1 MVVLVVRLDLRDDE
15 AAAAMDALLADL
27 VREVTANEPGALVY
41 AVHTVEDE
49 PLARVL
55 YEVYADQEAFQ
66 AHQDAAYF
74 KAFLEARTPLL
85 AGRRGERLTVVAAKG
100 LPVTPPA

>member
-1 MVVLVVRLDLRDDE
+1 MLALVVRIDLVSGE
-15 AAAAMDALLADL
+15 AAATFDALLSEMVGE
-27 VREVTANEPGALVY
+27 VRAHEPGALVY

-66 AHQDAAYF
+66 LHQDTHYF
-74 KAFLEARTPLL
+74 KEFVAARAPLM
-85 AGRRGERLTVVAAKG
+85 ASRRGERLTVMAAKG
-100 LPVTPPA
+100 LDT